1 MPHDLGVPEE
11 IRVLLLGTDGQPDLY
26 ELLNEILVE
35 RDLVL
40 VDLCAEGFE
49 GHEPFAHS
57 DQHLDLID
65 ALRGQTSHPVHRQL
79 HPHRYLFGS
88 HLGVHGI
95 GNPVMIPSP
104 PGLITARISRH
115 PGRGGR

>member
-65 ALRGQTSHPVHRQL
+65 TIMMWRSRTR
-79 HPHRYLFGS
+79 
-88 HLGVHGI
+88 
-95 GNPVMIPSP
+95 
-104 PGLITARISRH
+104 PGGDLPKPACRKAFQ
-115 PGRGGR
+115 G